1 MPIEY
6 DMETI
11 SIRSHKEENMPKI
24 FMTMERTTRVSKEFD
39 VTDTEME
46 AIKNGEVP
54 NWDEMR
60 QAIDDPNEERDI
72 EYDCQVQDE
81 DERILIDWGQCSQ

>member
-1 MPIEY
+1 
-6 DMETI
+6 
-11 SIRSHKEENMPKI
+11 MPKI

-46 AIKNGEVP
+46 AIKHGEIP
-54 NWDEMR
+54 KWDEMR
-60 QAIDDPNEERDI
+60 QAIDDPNEEKDI

-81 DERILIDWGQCSQ
+81 DERILIDRD